1 MLTRTCSRA
10 RARTT
15 AHQIEFVIKHYA
27 GDVTYDATGFL
38 DKNKDTL
45 QKDLLVVVEGTTNNF
60 ISVMFPVV
68 RTSLR
73 VLCAVWWRHPKE
85 RSHCCAVT
93 GLSPS
98 PHS

>member
-1 MLTRTCSRA
+1 MSHTRTRTHTRA
-10 RARTT
+10 RVPPHAYHRTRTT

-45 QKDLLVVVEGTTNNF
+45 QKDLLVVVEGTTNQF
-60 ISVMFPVV
+60 ISVMFPVI

-73 VLCAVWWRHPKE
+73 A
-85 RSHCCAVT
+85 
-93 GLSPS
+93 LSCRWSCRVVATP
-98 PHS
+98 